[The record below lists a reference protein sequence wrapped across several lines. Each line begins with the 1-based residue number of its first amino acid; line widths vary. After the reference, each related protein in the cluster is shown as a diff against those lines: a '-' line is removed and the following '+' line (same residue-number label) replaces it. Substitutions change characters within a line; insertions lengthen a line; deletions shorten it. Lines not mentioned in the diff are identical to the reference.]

1 MSFHTQ
7 PTGKGG
13 TGNRLKPV
21 VVQYDD
27 VVRVIDA
34 GYGDFGASASHC
46 VGVIPIPEDIG
57 PDNLV
62 TQLVMTEAAAGFYT
76 FDAATLAGSPFF
88 TLNGF
93 GGSLGALPGTTVF
106 KNEPGVGELLRI
118 SSGLFPAEDAWYLI
132 AICELPTPG
141 VLTTIGDCIDF
152 QIVYVQDQAL
162 SVISSSSPAGI
173 DTDMLD
179 RALALAGHNVRMRNT
194 TFVEGLVATREIVGA
209 NRDLEAIGTPALE
222 DPDSDVGSGVLVRQ
236 KLTLTPDS
244 VRNPAA
250 DISEDF

>member
-13 TGNRLKPV
+13 NGNRLKPV

-46 VGVIPIPEDIG
+46 IGVIPIPETIG

-62 TQLVMTEAAAGFYT
+62 TQLVMTEAPAGDYT
-76 FDAATLAGSPFF
+76 FDATTLAGSPFF

-106 KNEPGVGELLRI
+106 KNVVGVGELLRI
-118 SSGLFPAEDAWYLI
+118 SSGLFPAEDAWYLV
-132 AICELPTPG
+132 AVCELPTPG
-141 VLTTIGDCIDF
+141 NLTTIGPCIDF
-152 QIVYVQDQAL
+152 QIIYLQKQAL
-162 SVISSSSPAGI
+162 DVISSSAPAGI
-173 DTDMLD
+173 DVDMLD
-179 RALALAGHNVRMRNT
+179 RALALAGHNVRMRNP
-194 TFVEGLVATREIVGA
+194 TFVAGLVATREIVGA
-209 NRDLEAIGTPALE
+209 DRTLEATTTPELE
-222 DPDSDVGSGVLVRQ
+222 DPNSDVGSGTLVRQ
-236 KLTLTPDS
+236 RLTLTPDS
-244 VRNPAA
+244 VRNPSA